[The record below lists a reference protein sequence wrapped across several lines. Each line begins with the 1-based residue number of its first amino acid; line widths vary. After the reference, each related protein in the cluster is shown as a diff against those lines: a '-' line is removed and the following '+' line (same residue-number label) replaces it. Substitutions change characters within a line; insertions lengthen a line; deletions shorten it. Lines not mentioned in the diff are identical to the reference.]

1 MADTLEGFFY
11 GGHVVSDRRSLA
23 SLCLL
28 FDRLHLATPYDK
40 AEQLPGVVGFK
51 RASRVLAAK
60 RGVGALAA
68 RAVLDMLVE
77 MLRRERL
84 FLQKMD
90 GERLIRKGVVVAH
103 GELPGNDERTRARL
117 LSAPKAKLAS
127 IFRAGAASVA
137 VATGLTLSDNSIVF
151 VGSNPGLPVPATAV
165 LLREGNFLGRG
176 VETVRV
182 DLPWIQVGSIDGKGL
197 VTARERLAK
206 VLVPY
211 RTALG
216 RMLGRVRKLLEDG
229 AGREELEAEA
239 TRLAEGQVHAACL
252 DVAERLKTTKGAEF
266 RRLRTRKG
274 QPRMLSLRMLPR
286 AELQALIDGGVE
298 IVGGLDELL
307 GGRGAALNRVL
318 TVGIMAL
325 ELRPREV
332 GRAVGIKIV
341 RKKKDGDGAPGD
353 GDAKSEG
360 DSEGEEDASGGDA
373 EAD

>member
-1 MADTLEGFFY
+1 MPESLDGFYY

-40 AEQLPGVVGFK
+40 AGQLPGVVGFK

-84 FLQKMD
+84 FLVKMD
-90 GERLIRKGVVVAH
+90 GERLISEGVVVAH
-103 GELPGNDERTRARL
+103 GELPGNDEHTRVRL

-137 VATGLTLSDNSIVF
+137 VATGLTVTEGTTVF
-151 VGSNPGLPVPATAV
+151 VGSNPELPVPATAV

-176 VETVRV
+176 VETVSV
-182 DLPWIQVGSIDGKGL
+182 DLPWIQVGALGGKGL
-197 VTARERLAK
+197 VTVRSRMKKVLAPYRAALSRMLARLRVLLEKGAGADELRSEAIRLA
-206 VLVPY
+206 
-211 RTALG
+211 G
-216 RMLGRVRKLLEDG
+216 ED
-229 AGREELEAEA
+229 
-239 TRLAEGQVHAACL
+239 VHAACL
-252 DVAERLKTTKGAEF
+252 DVAERLKSGKGAEF

-274 QPRMLSLRMLPR
+274 APRMLSVKMLPR
-286 AELQALIDGGVE
+286 ADLQQLIDGGVE

-307 GGRGAALNRVL
+307 GGRGAALDRVL
-318 TVGIMAL
+318 SVGNMAL
-325 ELRPREV
+325 DLRAREAGPAV
-332 GRAVGIKIV
+332 GRKIV
-341 RKKKDGDGAPGD
+341 RRKKDGEEVPGEG
-353 GDAKSEG
+353 GDEAAEAAA
-360 DSEGEEDASGGDA
+360 DSGGDA